1 MNLLV
6 SREVRQHGRPLQ
18 QSTEPLTCSSLI
30 SHVGAARRDLF
41 EIRIV
46 IKDGLRLQLVAGQS
60 IQSASCCFSAWEII
74 NIVAAQ
80 AKPMQVSNILKLAS
94 FRKITMFLITPL
106 RDLLSAPRMTILSA
120 SFRQRPLCRQ
130 GKKPETGYRDLV
142 GRYPN
147 RLVNRL

>member
-1 MNLLV
+1 VNLLV

-18 QSTEPLTCSSLI
+18 QSTEPLACSSLV
-30 SHVGAARRDLF
+30 SHVGTARRDRF

-106 RDLLSAPRMTILSA
+106 RDLPCPRRA
-120 SFRQRPLCRQ
+120 
-130 GKKPETGYRDLV
+130 
-142 GRYPN
+142 
-147 RLVNRL
+147 